1 MKVNDVDTRFTSL
14 ETEMIETSMKL
25 VEIET
30 NRVVDSQTCDEIDV
44 KLANID
50 QQLEAEC
57 TRVNKISSDIE
68 RLKKENAGLS
78 EEVQDLKTRTMK
90 ENLLFFGIRECTTAV
105 DKRSEDC
112 AAKVLTFCKQ

>member
-1 MKVNDVDTRFTSL
+1 
-14 ETEMIETSMKL
+14 MKL

-68 RLKKENAGLS
+68 RLKKENAGLTK
-78 EEVQDLKTRTMK
+78 EVLDFKTRSMK
-90 ENLLFFGIRECTTAV
+90 DNLLFFGLGECTTA
-105 DKRSEDC
+105 DDRHQRI
-112 AAKVLTFCKQ
+112 VLQRFWNSLF